1 MATALKPRPAG
12 LAPDLITVLA
22 LFKRT
27 TCWLKPNE
35 IAQMTGLSEERA
47 ALAVSELH
55 VEGLIAPA
63 FWGLTKAGKGY
74 G

>member
-1 MATALKPRPAG
+1 MTTITDTKAAG

-22 LFKRT
+22 LFRKT
-27 TCWLKPNE
+27 NCWLKPNE
-35 IAQMTGLSEERA
+35 IAQMTGLSEEKA

-63 FWGLTKAGKGY
+63 FWGLTAKGQQ
-74 G
+74 